1 MRGVVWSRVGAG
13 LFAMALIL
21 AACGGDDGG
30 GDGGPTGATG
40 ATTGATGA
48 TTGATGATDN
58 GGGIT
63 VTTTLTIENFAFDPS
78 TVVVSGFP
86 TEIAVTNNDTT
97 SHTFT
102 LDDESVDL
110 ELGAGETGTVTVDVT
125 EDTGFFC
132 RIHPAMT
139 GTLQVS

>member
-1 MRGVVWSRVGAG
+1 MRWRAPIAG
-13 LFAMALIL
+13 LFAMALVL
-21 AACGGDDGG
+21 AACAGDDGG
-30 GDGGPTGATG
+30 GDGGPTGPTG

-48 TTGATGATDN
+48 TED

-63 VTTTLTIENFAFDPS
+63 VTTTLTIEGFAFDPP

-86 TEIAVTNNDTT
+86 TEIAVTNNDST

-110 ELGAGETGTVTVDVT
+110 ALGAGESGTVTVDVT